1 MSIGIKEVIIHVS
14 FKNMIG
20 SFIDYLVSKNYDHSL
35 SKNVF

>member
-1 MSIGIKEVIIHVS
+1 MSIGIKEVIIS